1 MRLSPILSVYIG
13 RTFLASFL
21 GVLAFIIGLILLGD
35 TLELMRRLSSRE
47 NATLGA
53 VLTMAL
59 LKLPQMLHLVMPF
72 AVMLGSMIALWRLSR
87 SHELV
92 AVRSA
97 GVSVWQ
103 ILAPVLGAAFLLGVI
118 GVTVLNPLAA
128 ALHSRFEAMEDRFA
142 IRDHGLL
149 SLGEGGL
156 WLRELQPDG
165 ESVMVVHAER
175 VRQEGSELKLH
186 DLSIL
191 YVGADKRFT
200 HRIEAKGATLLDGT
214 LRLHEAW
221 DMRPGKPS
229 RPVPTM
235 EIATNLTPQRINDNF
250 ASPES
255 ISFWEL
261 PGYIEYFEASGFSAH
276 RQRLHLQG
284 LLSSPL
290 LLCAMVLVAAAF
302 ALQPNLR
309 SGGMLMRFGS
319 GVLAA
324 LLFYFFSNVVQ
335 ALGASQ
341 TLPLVLA
348 AWAPPVVTALAGLA
362 LLFHFEDG

>member
-1 MRLSPILSVYIG
+1 MRLSTILSAYVG
-13 RTFLASFL
+13 RTFLVSFL
-21 GVLAFIIGLILLGD
+21 GVLAFIVGLILLGD
-35 TLELMRRLSSRE
+35 TIELMRRLSSKE
-47 NATLGA
+47 NADIGT

-72 AVMLGSMIALWRLSR
+72 AVMLGCMVALWRLGR

-103 ILAPVLGAAFLLGVI
+103 ILAPVLAAAFVLGVVE
-118 GVTVLNPLAA
+118 VTVFNPLAS
-128 ALHSRFEAMEDRFA
+128 ALHSRFEAYEDRFS
-142 IRDHGLL
+142 IRDQGPL

-156 WLRELQPDG
+156 WLRELQADG
-165 ESVMVVHAER
+165 SSVMVVHAGR
-175 VRQEGSELKLH
+175 VRQDASELKLY

-191 YVGADKRFT
+191 FIGPDKRFKS
-200 HRIEAKGATLLDGT
+200 RIEAKSATLLDGMF
-214 LRLHEAW
+214 RLQDAT
-221 DMRPGKPS
+221 DMQPGKAS

-255 ISFWEL
+255 ISFWQL
-261 PGYIEYFEASGFSAH
+261 PEYIAYFEASGFSAH
-276 RQRLHLQG
+276 KQRMYFHG
-284 LLSSPL
+284 LLASPL

-302 ALQPNLR
+302 ALQSNVR
-309 SGGMLMRFGS
+309 SGGMLLRLGT
-319 GVLAA
+319 GVVAA
-324 LLFYFFSNVVQ
+324 LLFYFFSNIVN

-348 AWAPPVVTALAGLA
+348 AWAPPVVTALSGLA